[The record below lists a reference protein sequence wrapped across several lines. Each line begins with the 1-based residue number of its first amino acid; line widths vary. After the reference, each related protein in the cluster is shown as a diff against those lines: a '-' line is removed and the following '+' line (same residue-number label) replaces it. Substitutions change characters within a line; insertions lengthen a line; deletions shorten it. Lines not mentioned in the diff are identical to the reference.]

1 MSDIN
6 ITITNLDLVR
16 MFAAWAFFYAA
27 PAALLIALSIFIVP
41 SWRRERWARRFG
53 YGILGAVA
61 TLGLMGAPAVMYEA
75 DSAFGPYFRRLD
87 LTGPRT
93 VEGLAFPA
101 GTKLQFNKNGELES
115 GTFPGPTPMQE
126 LLLKGGFRVEHSPF
140 AKPRIWAATLA
151 RAAQIEG
158 VPCGEGPFELP
169 DEVSP
174 QILKCRLAKDFDF
187 LGYRLAAGRLAEL
200 SPARRPTRIEHGILR
215 VPQILFGVEWPAGT
229 AISLDSGAD
238 KLRYAAI
245 GDSMARLCVPEGSIV
260 TLGEIE
266 LHGAVVIIS
275 GGMQTSLWSDPAVI
289 AEQCPDVGAS
299 GYLLQ
304 NGNRQI
310 HLEIQLTKK
319 TANP

>member
-6 ITITNLDLVR
+6 FTITNLDLVR

-27 PAALLIALSIFIVP
+27 PAALIIALAIFIVP
-41 SWRRERWARRFG
+41 SWRRKRWARRFG
-53 YGILGAVA
+53 YGIAGAVA
-61 TLGLMGAPAVMYEA
+61 ILGVMGAPGVMYEA
-75 DSAFGPYFRRLD
+75 DRTFGPYFRRTELAE
-87 LTGPRT
+87 PRT
-93 VEGLAFPA
+93 VEGFSFPA

-126 LLLKGGFRVEHSPF
+126 LLLKGGFRIEHSPF

-151 RAAQIEG
+151 QAAQIEG

-187 LGYRLAAGRLAEL
+187 LSYPLAAGRLVEL
-200 SPARRPTRIEHGILR
+200 YPARRPTRIEHGILR
-215 VPQILFGVEWPAGT
+215 ASLTLFDVEWPAGT
-229 AISLDSGAD
+229 AISLGSDAD
-238 KLRYAAI
+238 KLRHAAI
-245 GDSMARLCVPEGSIV
+245 GDSMARLCVPEGSTV

-266 LHGAVVIIS
+266 LHGAVEIIS
-275 GGMQTSLWSDPAVI
+275 GGKQTSLWSDPAVI
-289 AEQCPDVGAS
+289 AEHCPDVGAS

-310 HLEIQLTKK
+310 NLEIQLTK
-319 TANP
+319 